1 MSKKKGSIVFMY
13 IVDGNKSE
21 LMTTGLEDAPER
33 VKKMILVQL
42 LNEYGVL

>member
-13 IVDGNKSE
+13 IVDGKSAE
-21 LMTTGLEDAPER
+21 VMTTGLDDAPER
-33 VKKMILVQL
+33 VKKMILTQL